1 MDVACKC
8 GGGKNI
14 KHLVKIRFMS
24 QFLNSFILNFH
35 PLHEQKGSPALAS
48 YWLLLLLHFYSTPSS
63 VYCIKCVS
71 VIESSIS
78 DGIQI

>member
-1 MDVACKC
+1 MTIYGCGCKC

-63 VYCIKCVS
+63 VHYIL
-71 VIESSIS
+71 
-78 DGIQI
+78 Q